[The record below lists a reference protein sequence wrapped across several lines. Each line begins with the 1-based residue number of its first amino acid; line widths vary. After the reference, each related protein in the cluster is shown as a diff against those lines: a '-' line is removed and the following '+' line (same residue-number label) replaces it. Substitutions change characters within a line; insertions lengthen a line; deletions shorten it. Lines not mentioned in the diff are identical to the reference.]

1 MATYGLQMIPGAGL
15 RVGTAPAF
23 PSAYSG
29 EGIFRIAIIFDN
41 FDSYQALK
49 DQSGTSRGQ
58 LDLED
63 ASTLK
68 FRLSGS
74 ASQVTLNP
82 PLSVNTLHVFDVESD
97 GTTFTRVKING
108 TIVHTETASGGVG
121 FSAIGANVLSTSDV
135 TYSSTVSGKI
145 AWIEYSSGGGPVFRF
160 ENTTGTGDVFP
171 MVGSSTEAL
180 EIDNIPTGNAK
191 WVLLDAAEPTVT
203 TTDTLQPGEAF
214 TLTATNFAS
223 APVSPVTLT
232 DSQGSTITVPVTIS
246 GSGPYTAVGTMP
258 TLAEAV
264 TAGTSL
270 LFGDVTIELTT

>member
-15 RVGTAPAF
+15 LAGTAPGF
-23 PSAYSG
+23 PTPYAG
-29 EGIFRIAIIFDN
+29 EGIFRIAIIFDD
-41 FDSYQALK
+41 FDSYQAIK
-49 DQSGTSRGQ
+49 GSSGTSRGQ

-82 PLSVNTLHVFDVESD
+82 PLSVNTLYVFAVESD
-97 GTTFTRVKING
+97 GATFARIKING
-108 TIVHTETASGGVG
+108 TTVHTETGSGGVG
-121 FSAIGANVLSTSDV
+121 FGALAANIIDTGNK
-135 TYSSTVSGKI
+135 TFSSTVSGKI
-145 AWIEYSSGGGPVFRF
+145 AWIEYSGNRF

-180 EIDNIPTGNAK
+180 EIANIPTGNAK
-191 WVLLDAAEPTVT
+191 WVLLDEPAPEVT

-223 APVSPVTLT
+223 APVSPATLT
-232 DSQGSTITVPVTIS
+232 DSAGSTITVPVTIS

-270 LFGDVTIELTT
+270 LFGDVTIELST